1 MPLWETISKLGFSKI
16 HEIHGS
22 RRVLVPHRVCPT
34 HGGTVLEPSK
44 ALADGIE
51 LSLVISFVTM
61 SPTCT
66 IPYEVLLEFINDSP
80 DCVTLQVFRQEDGT
94 QTGAMLLIHE
104 GESISLVL
112 TAGCLYQYGLRQRG
126 KEVNVS

>member
-1 MPLWETISKLGFSKI
+1 MDPD
-16 HEIHGS
+16 
-22 RRVLVPHRVCPT
+22 VCSPPT
-34 HGGTVLEPSK
+34 RYTLHTVKTVLEPSE

-51 LSLVISFVTM
+51 LSLVTSVVTM

-66 IPYEVLLEFINDSP
+66 IPYEVLLEFINDSS
-80 DCVTLQVFRQEDGT
+80 DSVTLQVFRQEDGT

-126 KEVNVS
+126 KYVNVS